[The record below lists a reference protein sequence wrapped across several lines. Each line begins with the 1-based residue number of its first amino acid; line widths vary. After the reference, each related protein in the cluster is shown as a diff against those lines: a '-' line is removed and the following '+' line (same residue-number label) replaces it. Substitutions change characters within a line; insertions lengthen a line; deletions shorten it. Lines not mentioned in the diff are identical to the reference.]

1 MKFELMMKKLF
12 KKIVSGLAPPDDENP
27 RNTSTC
33 QQQSAPLGDAH
44 LLPILWPLKKN
55 AQPWNM
61 SWHKFPDR
69 ISCDGTVLRFQFVP
83 GVFGLKSGCAF
94 RANPFRSLPA
104 DSCMF
109 RYSVYFPPEF
119 NWVKG
124 GKLPGVNF
132 GTAPNKCSTGGDWC
146 CDSGSFRIMFRQN
159 GDAIGYAYM
168 ALPGGGPGSFAAQ
181 RPEVQ
186 AVSKVKGEAGIDMW
200 HAKTNTKNMR
210 RREGEGEGGAPY
222 AAGLKLHA
230 GQWNSVEISLRLN
243 SPGQSDGWVAVTV
256 NGDTK
261 SAEGMLWRT
270 APEVKLCAVNF
281 VAFFGGGTKEWAS
294 PVETWCAFKDVEFA
308 AW

>member
-1 MKFELMMKKLF
+1 MKFELKMKKLF

-186 AVSKVKGEAGIDMW
+186 AVSKV
-200 HAKTNTKNMR
+200 
-210 RREGEGEGGAPY
+210 EGETNRIALCHYRMSLLRVVDRGHHAAIGLSRPIDQGGPNSSQC
-222 AAGLKLHA
+222 AALGVLP
-230 GQWNSVEISLRLN
+230 SLDRLR
-243 SPGQSDGWVAVTV
+243 PVV
-256 NGDTK
+256 DTG
-261 SAEGMLWRT
+261 AIQI
-270 APEVKLCAVNF
+270 
-281 VAFFGGGTKEWAS
+281 
-294 PVETWCAFKDVEFA
+294 
-308 AW
+308 